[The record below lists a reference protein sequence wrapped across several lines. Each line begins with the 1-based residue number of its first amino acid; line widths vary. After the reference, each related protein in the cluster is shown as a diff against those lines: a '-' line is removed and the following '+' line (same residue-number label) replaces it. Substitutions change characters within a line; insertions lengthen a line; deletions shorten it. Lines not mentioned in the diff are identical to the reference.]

1 MSRNHNGLLDNLI
14 NELRWG
20 NQYLTDD
27 KGEFILDEKGERIV
41 DEDYAERKAEE
52 VNAHIEKLQSVGAIY
67 SKTDRIITGDPVEV
81 RVEDNPDMDTTA
93 YNDGKHIVFNA
104 HLLEEVTDESI
115 VSLHG
120 FNYHEVGHILY
131 TPRGGS
137 DFGTTI
143 RQEGLQVAFNIL
155 EDSRIERLLIAKYP
169 ATAPFL
175 EASSLEYIL
184 KGDSKEWHLFF
195 PLMTGRKYLDIELRQ
210 ELADRFIKE
219 SGVATAQTV
228 SLIVH
233 EYRTL
238 VFPRDYARALDLI
251 RLFADLVGRNQEQG
265 NPIIPN
271 GGGEGG
277 HADREVMKSG
287 RMSGTKEQEAMQ
299 NKADQQESGS
309 GVGTEKLDEPTDH
322 TNRNDSV
329 GLTDTDSDS
338 DKKTKEKVQKALD
351 SLINNEEV
359 KRDTKEVRKAIS
371 NNANSSNAIKQGAYT
386 MQEVKPQVQATARAF
401 AVAMERIRIDNDPAW
416 ELEVESGRLNVGRA
430 MHADINDI
438 NTLFDRWSEG
448 NSNNDVE
455 AIILVDT
462 SGSMSWQI
470 QRTMESAWIIKKGIE
485 RINGRV
491 AVYKFNHDSRLI
503 YGYEDKAKPTEYRY
517 VNSSGGTN
525 PYKALLEAQRLLNAS
540 RRGVRILFVVTD
552 GYWDMTTENNKIIK
566 QLGDSGVMTAVAY
579 LGRLDYW
586 KEQDPD
592 YYKRMLVELRHEAK
606 IMRAVDNPSDLVLI
620 AKDLVKATMGSRH

>member
-14 NELRWG
+14 QELRWSDS
-20 NQYLTDD
+20 YLKDD
-27 KGEFILDEKGERIV
+27 ITGDYILDEKGERIV
-41 DEDYAERKAEE
+41 DEDYAERKADE
-52 VNAHIEKLQSVGAIY
+52 VNAHIEKLQSVGIVY

-93 YNDGKHIVFNA
+93 YNDGKNIVFNA
-104 HLLEEVTDESI
+104 RLLEEVTDESI

-137 DFGTTI
+137 EFGTTI
-143 RQEGLQVAFNIL
+143 RKEGLNMAFNIL

-169 ATAPFL
+169 AVAPFL
-175 EASSLEYIL
+175 EASCLEYIL
-184 KGDSKEWHLFF
+184 KGDSSEWHLYF
-195 PLMTGRKYLDIELRQ
+195 PLFTGRKYLDIELRQ
-210 ELADRFIKE
+210 ELADRFIKAQ
-219 SGVATAQTV
+219 GVALAEQV
-228 SLIVH
+228 GAIVH

-238 VFPRDYARALDLI
+238 VFPRDYARGLDLL
-251 RLFADLVGRNQEQG
+251 RLFADIVGRKQEQG
-265 NPIIPN
+265 NSIIPKD
-271 GGGEGG
+271 GGGHGERGVMDKGRMKGTKDQEATQARAGQQGGEGEG
-277 HADREVMKSG
+277 
-287 RMSGTKEQEAMQ
+287 QE
-299 NKADQQESGS
+299 N
-309 GVGTEKLDEPTDH
+309 LNEPTDN
-322 TNRNDSV
+322 TNDNSSA
-329 GLTDTDSDS
+329 GLSDNNKS
-338 DKKTKEKVQKALD
+338 DEDKAIKDKINKQLD
-351 SLINNEEV
+351 SLINNDDV
-359 KRDTKEVRKAIS
+359 KRDTQEVRKAIS
-371 NNANSSNAIKQGAYT
+371 NNSNSSNAIKQGAYSH
-386 MQEVKPQVQATARAF
+386 QPVKPQVQASARAF
-401 AVAMERIRIDNDPAW
+401 SVAMERIRIDNDPAW

-503 YGYEDKAKPTEYRY
+503 YGYNDKAKPTEYRY

-525 PYKALLEAQRLLNAS
+525 PYKALLEAQRLLNSS
-540 RRGVRILFVVTD
+540 RRGVRILFVITD
-552 GYWDMTTENNKIIK
+552 GHWDMSEQNNKIIK

-579 LGRLDYW
+579 LGNLDYW
-586 KEQDPD
+586 KENDPD
-592 YYKRMLVELRHEAK
+592 YYKSMLDSFRHDAK
-606 IMRAVDNPSDLVLI
+606 IMRAVDEPQDLVLI
-620 AKDLVKATMGSRH
+620 AKDLVKATMGARH